1 MVKKSLFAF
10 ATLALAIASAASSY
24 SVTFFQP
31 VVVNG
36 QTLKAGDYKLQYS
49 ENKATIQQGKN
60 VTEVPIKVENST
72 DKFPTT
78 SVRLNGTQ
86 VEEIRLGGTHTKLV
100 LDKTG
105 AGTN

>member
-1 MVKKSLFAF
+1 VVKKSILAF
-10 ATLALAIASAASSY
+10 ATLALAVACAASSY

-36 QTLKAGDYKLQYS
+36 QTLKAGDYKVHYS
-49 ENKATIQQGKN
+49 DNKATIQQGKK
-60 VTEVPIKVENST
+60 VTEVPVKVETSG
-72 DKFPTT
+72 DKYSAT

-86 VEEIRLGGTHTKLV
+86 VEEIRLGGTNTKLV
-100 LDKTG
+100 FEKSG

>member
-1 MVKKSLFAF
+1 MVKKSILAF
-10 ATLALAIASAASSY
+10 ATFALAIASAASSY

-36 QTLKAGDYKLQYS
+36 QTLQAGDYKLKYS
-49 ENKATIQQGKN
+49 DTKATIQQGKS
-60 VTEVPIKVENST
+60 VTEVPVKVENNT
-72 DKFPTT
+72 GKFATT
-78 SVRLNGTQ
+78 TVRLNGTQ

-100 LDKTG
+100 FEKTG